1 MRKGNQDAT
10 CHRSQGE
17 HAQVDGHQDFTRH
30 AVQLDGYRDVTRNTE
45 SIYLWQTSWSVVIKT
60 SNATLQGV
68 LLVSIVVTVIDS
80 PPKGPKGSPERI
92 NACQV
97 K

>member
-1 MRKGNQDAT
+1 MPHVTGHKASMLKT
-10 CHRSQGE
+10 E
-17 HAQVDGHQDFTRH
+17 VDGHQDFTRH

-45 SIYLWQTSWSVVIKT
+45 SIYIWQTSWSVVIKT

-68 LLVSIVVTVIDS
+68 LLVRIVVTVIDS
-80 PPKGPKGSPERI
+80 PPKGSPERI